1 MIRFNFLLI
10 DCPGPKL
17 TEVRPSKFITVGGYN
32 TTLKCS
38 FDGFYSESSTLR
50 AWVLFLSKK
59 DPVCLKEQPY
69 SDSKCWVKD
78 ELACSVGTDPNNCC
92 RFEFTLH
99 STPRL
104 ADSGTVFSCSNGTF
118 TNDNTATMCK

>member
-1 MIRFNFLLI
+1 MTNSISLLT
-10 DCPGPKL
+10 DCPKPKL
-17 TEVRPSKFITVGGYN
+17 AEVQPSNFTAVDGYN

-38 FDGFYSESSTLR
+38 FNGFNSPSSTLR
-50 AWVLFLSKK
+50 AWVWFPGSQSPEWF
-59 DPVCLKEQPY
+59 DEQPY
-69 SDSKCWVKD
+69 SDSKCWVID

-99 STPRL
+99 STPCL
-104 ADSGTVFSCSNGTF
+104 NDSGTVFSCSNGTF